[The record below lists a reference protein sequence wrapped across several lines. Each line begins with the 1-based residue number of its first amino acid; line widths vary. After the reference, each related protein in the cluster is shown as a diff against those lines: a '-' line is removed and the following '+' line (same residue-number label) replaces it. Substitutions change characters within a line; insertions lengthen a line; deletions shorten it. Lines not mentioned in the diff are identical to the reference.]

1 MDTKQVCSALD
12 KQGLKMGKDKILELV
27 KKSLDKDFVVMK
39 DNSTSYMIIKV
50 KSQ

>member
-1 MDTKQVCSALD
+1 MDTRQVCSALD
-12 KQGLKMGKDKILELV
+12 KLGLKMGKDKIVELV

-39 DNSTSYMIIKV
+39 DSSSNYMIIKV